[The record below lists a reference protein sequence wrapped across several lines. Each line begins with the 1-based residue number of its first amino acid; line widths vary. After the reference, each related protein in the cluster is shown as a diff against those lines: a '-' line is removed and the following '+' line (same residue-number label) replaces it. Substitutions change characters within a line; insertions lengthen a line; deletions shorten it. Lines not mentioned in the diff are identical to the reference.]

1 MLSCLH
7 PFNLDDDLDTHL
19 EQFFSLNLPFLD
31 FRLGIQGAKNSFS
44 FVISKEDQNYHS
56 ERDNLTKVISLFKL
70 SKIVREQII
79 ASKGPGIKDVL

>member
-31 FRLGIQGAKNSFS
+31 FRLGVQGAKNTFS
-44 FVISKEDQNYHS
+44 FVISKED
-56 ERDNLTKVISLFKL
+56 
-70 SKIVREQII
+70 
-79 ASKGPGIKDVL
+79 